1 MNNGGV
7 NLNNL
12 VRELEGRLINDALK
26 QTGGNKQAA
35 ARLLGLKRTTF
46 SAKLRRC
53 GVIAPASLDE
63 SGKARRAGNPMDEP
77 IRPPQIMV
85 VDDDQDT
92 VAILAR
98 HLEREGFV
106 PIEAN
111 SGAQCLKLVH
121 ENEVDVI
128 LLDLMMPEMDGF
140 QVVKALRDDPVTAEI
155 PIIMITARDDL
166 DARAEGMRLGVSD
179 FLAKPVFRRQ
189 LASRVRAQ
197 LEVVATARN
206 ATDTIDRLEAA
217 RKQSRAV
224 SRLAAVRALHRS
236 ALRSS
241 HPFDYKLVPDD
252 RSHDHRF
259 RDDKEKFAMNGETRK
274 PQANVIAALAYLVFF
289 VSGVIFLYLE
299 PYNQDE
305 FIRFHARQSIGFSL
319 AWIGISHRVR
329 GFYRRACRMA
339 SARCSVSFRPWS
351 TSRWRFTGSS

>member
-1 MNNGGV
+1 
-7 NLNNL
+7 
-12 VRELEGRLINDALK
+12 
-26 QTGGNKQAA
+26 
-35 ARLLGLKRTTF
+35 
-46 SAKLRRC
+46 
-53 GVIAPASLDE
+53 
-63 SGKARRAGNPMDEP
+63 MDEP
-77 IRPPQIMV
+77 SRPPQILV

-111 SGAQCLKLVH
+111 SGAQCLKMVH

-217 RKQSRAV
+217 RK
-224 SRLAAVRALHRS
+224 
-236 ALRSS
+236 
-241 HPFDYKLVPDD
+241 
-252 RSHDHRF
+252 
-259 RDDKEKFAMNGETRK
+259 N
-274 PQANVIAALAYLVFF
+274 
-289 VSGVIFLYLE
+289 
-299 PYNQDE
+299 
-305 FIRFHARQSIGFSL
+305 HA
-319 AWIGISHRVR
+319 
-329 GFYRRACRMA
+329 
-339 SARCSVSFRPWS
+339 P
-351 TSRWRFTGSS
+351 